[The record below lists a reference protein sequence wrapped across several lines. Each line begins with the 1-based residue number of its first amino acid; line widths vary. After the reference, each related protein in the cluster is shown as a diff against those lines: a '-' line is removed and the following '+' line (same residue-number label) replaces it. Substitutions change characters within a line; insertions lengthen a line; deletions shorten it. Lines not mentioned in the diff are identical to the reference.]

1 MEKSTKIGII
11 AGAIAVI
18 YIVVATILAVCGVIS
33 CTASVILI
41 FAPPLGI
48 GIFTLVFILVKFIM
62 DFGGGFR

>member
-11 AGAIAVI
+11 AGAIVVI
-18 YIVVATILAVCGVIS
+18 YIVVATILAVCGVVS

>member
-18 YIVVATILAVCGVIS
+18 YIVVATILAVCGVVS